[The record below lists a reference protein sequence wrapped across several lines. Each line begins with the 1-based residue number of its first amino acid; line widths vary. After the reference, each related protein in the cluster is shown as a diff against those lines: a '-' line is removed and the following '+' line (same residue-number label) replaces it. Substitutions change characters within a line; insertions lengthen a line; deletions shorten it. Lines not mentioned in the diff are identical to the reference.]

1 MKHKDNYTTLVLKDA
16 KKELIYKI
24 ITSIFIRGLLLII
37 PVFWSNTV
45 NNLSEGNLR
54 DTYSLIII
62 IILLSIFYYIWQY
75 LNQASWYAFY
85 NKLSLGYTSL
95 ITNHNKDNLEKV
107 TLGEYTNV
115 INNDIDIL
123 GNFLGNG
130 VARVIQVL
138 EILVIYFYF
147 LTINI
152 YIFIVTLIISA
163 LMITLLVISSSQIK
177 MLNIKRKS
185 SLDKKT
191 VIAQELYQ
199 SLKEN
204 NYDDKIFRKFHLSH
218 LEYLRAN
225 KSFNLLSMALIY
237 LILGIIELVKYGVL
251 FYCVYLINK
260 NIMEV
265 GTIVLVYTYFD
276 KIIVNFEVLGTISA
290 EYQSFL
296 VSLKRLNKLGT
307 NQLDIEGGIKST

>member
-1 MKHKDNYTTLVLKDA
+1 MKNKDNYTTIVLKES
-16 KKELIYKI
+16 KKELLYKI
-24 ITSIFIRGLLLII
+24 ITSVFIRGLLLII

-45 NNLSEGNLR
+45 NNLSEGNLSN
-54 DTYSLIII
+54 TYSLIII
-62 IILLSIFYYIWQY
+62 IILLSIFYYIWMY
-75 LNQASWYAFY
+75 LNQSSWYSFY
-85 NKLSLGYTSL
+85 NKLSQGYTS
-95 ITNHNKDNLEKV
+95 IISNDNIDNLEKV
-107 TLGEYTNV
+107 SLGEYTNV

-130 VARVIQVL
+130 VARIIQVL

-152 YIFIVTLIISA
+152 YIFIVTLIVSA
-163 LMITLLVISSSQIK
+163 LMITLLIISSNQIK
-177 MLNIKRKS
+177 MLNVKRKS

-191 VIAQELYQ
+191 VIAQGLYN

-204 NYDDKIFRKFHLSH
+204 NYNDKTFRKFHLSN

-237 LILGIIELVKYGVL
+237 LILGIIELVKYGVI
-251 FYCVYLINK
+251 FYCVYLIN
-260 NIMEV
+260 NNFMEV

-296 VSLKRLNKLGT
+296 VSLKRLNKLG
-307 NQLDIEGGIKST
+307 NNLEILEN

>member
-1 MKHKDNYTTLVLKDA
+1 MKNKDNYTTLVLRDS
-16 KKELIYKI
+16 KKELIQKI

-45 NNLSEGNLR
+45 NNLSEGNIKN
-54 DTYSLIII
+54 TYSLIVV
-62 IILLSIFYYIWQY
+62 IILLSVFYYIWQY
-75 LNQASWYAFY
+75 LNQSSWYTFY
-85 NKLSLGYTSL
+85 NKLSQGYTSL
-95 ITNHNKDNLEKV
+95 LTNDNKDNLQKV
-107 TLGEYTNV
+107 SLGEYTNV

-147 LTINI
+147 ITINI
-152 YIFIVTLIISA
+152 YIFIVTLIVSA
-163 LMITLLVISSSQIK
+163 LMITLLIISSSQIK

-191 VIAQELYQ
+191 VIAQQLYE

-204 NYDDKIFRKFHLSH
+204 NYDDKIFKKFHLSH

-237 LILGIIELVKYGVL
+237 LILGIIELVKYGVI

-260 NIMEV
+260 NLMEV

-296 VSLKRLNKLGT
+296 VSLKRLNKLG
-307 NQLDIEGGIKST
+307 NNHDVVEN

>member
-1 MKHKDNYTTLVLKDA
+1 MKNKDNYTDLVLKDA

-45 NNLSEGNLR
+45 NNLSDGNINN
-54 DTYSLIII
+54 TYSLIII
-62 IILLSIFYYIWQY
+62 IILLSIFYYVWQY
-75 LNQASWYAFY
+75 LNQVSWYTFY
-85 NKLSLGYTSL
+85 NKLSQGYTSL
-95 ITNHNKDNLEKV
+95 LTSDNKDNLEKV
-107 TLGEYTNV
+107 SLGEYTNV

-130 VARVIQVL
+130 VARIIQVL

-147 LTINI
+147 ITINI
-152 YIFIVTLIISA
+152 YIFIVTLIISI
-163 LMITLLVISSSQIK
+163 LMIILLIISSNQIK

-199 SLKEN
+199 SLKEKQGN
-204 NYDDKIFRKFHLSH
+204 DKLFKKFHSSH

-237 LILGIIELVKYGVL
+237 VILGIIELVKYGVI

-296 VSLKRLNKLGT
+296 VSLKRLNKLGN
-307 NQLDIEGGIKST
+307 NQELSDL

>member
-1 MKHKDNYTTLVLKDA
+1 MRLRDNYTNLVIMESKR
-16 KKELIYKI
+16 ELVYKI

-45 NNLSEGNLR
+45 NNLSEGNLSN
-54 DTYSLIII
+54 TYYLIII

-75 LNQASWYAFY
+75 LNQVSWYAFY
-85 NKLSLGYTSL
+85 EKLSLGYTSL
-95 ITNHNKDNLEKV
+95 ITNENKENIEKV
-107 TLGEYTNV
+107 SLGEYTNV

-147 LTINI
+147 ITINI
-152 YIFIVTLIISA
+152 YIFFVTLLVSI
-163 LMITLLVISSSQIK
+163 LMITLLIISSSQIK

-191 VIAQELYQ
+191 VVAQQLYE
-199 SLKEN
+199 SLREGDYNEKV
-204 NYDDKIFRKFHLSH
+204 FRKFHLSN
-218 LEYLRAN
+218 LEYLKAN

-237 LILGIIELVKYGVL
+237 LILGIIEIVKYGII

-265 GTIVLVYTYFD
+265 GTIVLIYTYFD

-296 VSLKRLNKLGT
+296 VSLKRLNRLG
-307 NQLDIEGGIKST
+307 NNHAFEE

>member
-24 ITSIFIRGLLLII
+24 VTSIFIRGLLLII

-62 IILLSIFYYIWQY
+62 IILLSVFYYIWQY

-237 LILGIIELVKYGVL
+237 LILGIIELVKYGVY
-251 FYCVYLINK
+251 FTVYI
-260 NIMEV
+260 
-265 GTIVLVYTYFD
+265 
-276 KIIVNFEVLGTISA
+276 
-290 EYQSFL
+290 
-296 VSLKRLNKLGT
+296 
-307 NQLDIEGGIKST
+307 

>member
-1 MKHKDNYTTLVLKDA
+1 MKNKDNYTDLVIRDA

-45 NNLSEGNLR
+45 NNLSEGNIR
-54 DTYSLIII
+54 NTYSLIII

-75 LNQASWYAFY
+75 LNQVSWYTFY
-85 NKLSLGYTSL
+85 NKLSQGYTSL
-95 ITNHNKDNLEKV
+95 LTNDNKDNLEKV

-130 VARVIQVL
+130 VARIIQVL

-147 LTINI
+147 ITINI
-152 YIFIVTLIISA
+152 YIFIITLIVSA
-163 LMITLLVISSSQIK
+163 LMITLLIISSNQIK

-204 NYDDKIFRKFHLSH
+204 NYDEKIFKKFHLSH

-237 LILGIIELVKYGVL
+237 LILGIIELVKYGVI

-260 NIMEV
+260 NLMEV
-265 GTIVLVYTYFD
+265 GTIVLIYTYFD

-296 VSLKRLNKLGT
+296 VSLKRLNKLGN
-307 NQLDIEGGIKST
+307 NQEMLES

>member
-1 MKHKDNYTTLVLKDA
+1 MKNKDNYTTLVLKDS

-45 NNLSEGNLR
+45 NNLSEGNLK

-62 IILLSIFYYIWQY
+62 IIILSIFYYIWQY

-85 NKLSLGYTSL
+85 NKLSTGYTSL
-95 ITNHNKDNLEKV
+95 ITNDNIENIEKV

-130 VARVIQVL
+130 VARIIQIL

-152 YIFIVTLIISA
+152 YIFIITLIISG
-163 LMITLLVISSSQIK
+163 LMIVLLIISSSQIK
-177 MLNIKRKS
+177 LLNIKRKS

-204 NYDDKIFRKFHLSH
+204 NYNEKTFRKFHLSH
-218 LEYLRAN
+218 LEYLKAN

-237 LILGIIELVKYGVL
+237 LILGIIELVKYGVI

-276 KIIVNFEVLGTISA
+276 IIIVNFVVLGTISA

-296 VSLKRLNKLGT
+296 VSLKRLNKLGSDCET
-307 NQLDIEGGIKST
+307 I

>member
-24 ITSIFIRGLLLII
+24 VTSIFIRGLLLII

-62 IILLSIFYYIWQY
+62 IILLSVFYYIWQY

-296 VSLKRLNKLGT
+296 VSLKRLNKLGN
-307 NQLDIEGGIKST
+307 NQETIEN

>member
-1 MKHKDNYTTLVLKDA
+1 MKLKDNYTNLVIMGA
-16 KKELIYKI
+16 KKELLYKI
-24 ITSIFIRGLLLII
+24 ITSIFIRGLLLVI

-45 NNLSEGNLR
+45 NNLSEGNLSN
-54 DTYSLIII
+54 TYYLIIV

-75 LNQASWYAFY
+75 LNQVSWYAFY
-85 NKLSLGYTSL
+85 EKLSLGYTSL
-95 ITNHNKDNLEKV
+95 ITNDNKENLEKV
-107 TLGEYTNV
+107 SLGEYTNV

-147 LTINI
+147 VTINV
-152 YIFIVTLIISA
+152 YIFFVTLLVSV
-163 LMITLLVISSSQIK
+163 LMITLLVISSGQIK
-177 MLNIKRKS
+177 LLNIKRKS

-191 VIAQELYQ
+191 VVAQQLY
-199 SLKEN
+199 EN
-204 NYDDKIFRKFHLSH
+204 LREGNYNDKIFKKFHLSN

-225 KSFNLLSMALIY
+225 KSFNLLSIALIY
-237 LILGIIELVKYGVL
+237 LILGIIELVKYGVI

-296 VSLKRLNKLGT
+296 VSLKRLNRLG
-307 NQLDIEGGIKST
+307 NNHEMVE

>member
-24 ITSIFIRGLLLII
+24 VTSIFIRGLLLII

-276 KIIVNFEVLGTISA
+276 KIIVNFEVLGTSSA

-296 VSLKRLNKLGT
+296 VSLKRLNKLGN
-307 NQLDIEGGIKST
+307 NQETVEN

>member
-1 MKHKDNYTTLVLKDA
+1 MKIKDNYTSLVIMGA

-45 NNLSEGNLR
+45 NNLSEGNLS
-54 DTYSLIII
+54 DSYYLIVV
-62 IILLSIFYYIWQY
+62 IILLSIFYYVWQY
-75 LNQASWYAFY
+75 LNQVSWYAFY
-85 NKLSLGYTSL
+85 EKLSLGYTSL
-95 ITNHNKDNLEKV
+95 ITRDNRDNIEKV
-107 TLGEYTNV
+107 SLGEYTNV

-147 LTINI
+147 VTINV
-152 YIFIVTLIISA
+152 YIFLVTVLVSI
-163 LMITLLVISSSQIK
+163 LMITLLVISGSQIK

-191 VIAQELYQ
+191 VVAQQLYET
-199 SLKEN
+199 LKGGE
-204 NYDDKIFRKFHLSH
+204 YDEKMFRKFHLSN

-237 LILGIIELVKYGVL
+237 LILGIIELVKYGVI
-251 FYCVYLINK
+251 FYCVYLINN

-296 VSLKRLNKLGT
+296 VSLKRLNKLG
-307 NQLDIEGGIKST
+307 NNHDILEAE

>member
-1 MKHKDNYTTLVLKDA
+1 MKNKDNYTTIVLKES
-16 KKELIYKI
+16 KKELLYKI
-24 ITSIFIRGLLLII
+24 ITSVFIRGLLLII

-45 NNLSEGNLR
+45 NNLSEGNLNN
-54 DTYSLIII
+54 TYSLIII
-62 IILLSIFYYIWQY
+62 IILLSIFYYIWMY
-75 LNQASWYAFY
+75 LNQVSWYSFY
-85 NKLSLGYTSL
+85 SKLSQGYTSL
-95 ITNHNKDNLEKV
+95 ITNDNIDNLEKV
-107 TLGEYTNV
+107 SLGEYTNV

-130 VARVIQVL
+130 VARIIQVL

-152 YIFIVTLIISA
+152 YIFIVTLIVSA
-163 LMITLLVISSSQIK
+163 LMITLLIISSSQIK

-191 VIAQELYQ
+191 VIAQELYN

-204 NYDDKIFRKFHLSH
+204 NYNDKIFRKFHLSN
-218 LEYLRAN
+218 LEYLKAN

-237 LILGIIELVKYGVL
+237 LILGIIELVKYGVI
-251 FYCVYLINK
+251 FYAVYLINH
-260 NIMEV
+260 NYMEV
-265 GTIVLVYTYFD
+265 GTIVLIYTYFD

-296 VSLKRLNKLGT
+296 VSLKRLNKLG
-307 NQLDIEGGIKST
+307 NNLEILEN